1 MTMLLS
7 TERWRAAYP
16 GAGAG
21 LLMMRNVTNPE
32 AHPALDQRRA
42 EIEAELHARYGSHS
56 KAEIRASGNFPA
68 YDAFYKTFGQT
79 YHVLMQ
85 VESVAL
91 KGKPIPR
98 RAALVEAAF
107 MPELRNGILTAAHD
121 LDELDP
127 PMTID
132 LTDPDET
139 FELYN
144 GKTQACKADDM
155 TIRDRRGITSTIIC
169 GPAAYA
175 RVTPATTA
183 ALFYCYA
190 PAGIP
195 DDAVRAHLV
204 EIEHN
209 VRLFA
214 PDAETIALETVT
226 TA

>member
-1 MTMLLS
+1 MAMLLS
-7 TERWRAAYP
+7 TERWKAAYP

-21 LLMMRNVTNPE
+21 LLIMRNVSNPE
-32 AHPALDQRRA
+32 GHPALDERRA
-42 EIEAELHARYGSHS
+42 EIETELRSRYGSLS

-68 YDAFYKTFGQT
+68 YDAFYKRFGQT

-91 KGKPIPR
+91 KGKAIPR

-107 MPELRNGILTAAHD
+107 MAELRNGILTAAHD
-121 LDELDP
+121 LDELEL

-132 LTDPDET
+132 LTDEGET

-144 GKTQACKADDM
+144 GKLQPCKADDM

-175 RVTPATTA
+175 RVVPETTA

-190 PAGIP
+190 PAGIG
-195 DDAVRAHLV
+195 DAAVRDHLA
-204 EIEHN
+204 EIEAN
-209 VRLFA
+209 VRLIS
-214 PDAETIALETVT
+214 PDAVTEALETVT
-226 TA
+226 AD